1 MKLSYS
7 VKYYSRTILSIIALH
22 KDKHMRELKILV
34 INNYGQ
40 FCHLIHR
47 SVRDLDMDTKI
58 VPNTTP
64 IEEILDEEPD
74 GLILSGGP
82 TMERSGMCSEYLE
95 SIDKPVLGICL
106 GHQLIAKTFGG
117 EVGPG
122 ASGGYAAIKIEIVDE
137 DELLKGLGPTM
148 SVWASHADEVASLPE
163 DFIQLARSDICEYEA
178 MRHVE
183 RPIFGVQWHPEV
195 AHTEKGEKLLENF
208 LEICETY

>member
-1 MKLSYS
+1 
-7 VKYYSRTILSIIALH
+7 
-22 KDKHMRELKILV
+22 MRELKIIV

-47 SVRDLDMDTKI
+47 AVRDLDMDTKI

-64 IEEILDEEPD
+64 IEDLLDEEPD

-82 TMERSGMCSEYLE
+82 TMERAGICSEYIE
-95 SIDKPVLGICL
+95 SIDRPILGICL

-122 ASGGYAAIKIEIVDE
+122 VSGGYADIEIEIVDE
-137 DELLKGLGPTM
+137 DEILKGLGPRT
-148 SVWASHADEVASLPE
+148 SVWASHADEVVSLPE
-163 DFIQLARSDICEYEA
+163 DFIQLARSSICEYEA
-178 MRHVE
+178 MRHVD

-195 AHTEKGEKLLENF
+195 AHTEKGEKLLTNF
-208 LEICETY
+208 FEICENY